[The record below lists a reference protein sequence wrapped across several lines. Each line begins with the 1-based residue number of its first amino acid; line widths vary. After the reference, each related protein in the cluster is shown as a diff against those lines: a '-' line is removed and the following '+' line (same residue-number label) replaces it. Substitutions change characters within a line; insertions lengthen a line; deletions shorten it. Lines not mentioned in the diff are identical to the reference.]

1 MLALAVP
8 MIAQYEGKS
17 NDPYKDI
24 VGVMTVCYGET
35 RVEMRKYSD
44 KECTDMLSEATGEF
58 GKGVLKT
65 NPSLIDYPYQWA
77 AATSLA
83 YNIGLGSYRNSTV
96 ARKFNAGDYKGA
108 CASFAAWNK
117 VRKGG
122 KLVVSPGLDN
132 RRQKEMRI
140 CYQGF

>member
-24 VGVMTVCYGET
+24 AGVMTVCYGET
-35 RVEMRKYSD
+35 RVKMKRYTD
-44 KECTDMLSEATGEF
+44 KECTDMLSKATGEF
-58 GKGVLKT
+58 GEGVLKT
-65 NPSLIDYPYQWA
+65 NPALINYPYQWA

-83 YNIGLGSYRNSTV
+83 YNIGLGNYKSSTV
-96 ARKFNAGDYKGA
+96 ARKFNANDFKGA
-108 CASFAAWNK
+108 CDSFKSWNK
-117 VRKGG
+117 IRKGG
-122 KLVVSPGLDN
+122 KLVESQGLTN

>member
-24 VGVMTVCYGET
+24 AGVMTVCYGET
-35 RVEMRKYSD
+35 RVKMKRYTD
-44 KECTDMLSEATGEF
+44 KECTDMLAEATGEF
-58 GKGVLKT
+58 GKGVVKV
-65 NPSLIDYPYQWA
+65 NPSLSNYPYQWA

-83 YNIGLGSYRNSTV
+83 YNIGLGNYAKSTV
-96 ARKFNAGDYKGA
+96 AKRFNAGDYYGA
-108 CASFAAWNK
+108 CSAFASWNK
-117 VRKGG
+117 VRKNGR
-122 KLVVSPGLDN
+122 LVESQGLTN